1 MILSMSHNH
10 AHSHKNYN
18 NAFAI
23 GVLLNVVFVII
34 EAFYGFVSGSLALLA
49 DAGHNLSDVLGL
61 LLAWGA
67 SFLASKSA
75 TEKRTYGY
83 RKITVIASVAS
94 ATLLL
99 LALGSITWEAI
110 GRFTDPKPIASM
122 TVIVVA
128 LIGVIINTITA
139 LLFVS
144 DQHHDLNIRGA
155 FLHMAAD
162 AGISFGVVIAGIIIL
177 NTNWFIID
185 PLISIII
192 VIIILIGTWGLLR
205 DSFNL
210 AIDAV
215 PENIDIQGVKNYLN
229 GLDEV
234 SSIHDLHVWA
244 ISTTVTALSVHLVVK
259 TERINNEFLDCIQTH
274 LKEHFSIEH
283 STIQVETKSQNTLNN
298 DPSCL

>member
-1 MILSMSHNH
+1 MPHNH
-10 AHSHKNYN
+10 DHQHKNYN
-18 NAFAI
+18 KAFAI
-23 GVLLNVVFVII
+23 GVFLNVVFVVI

-67 SFLASKSA
+67 SYLASKSA

-94 ATLLL
+94 AILLL
-99 LALGSITWEAI
+99 VALGGIVWEAI
-110 GRFTDPKPIASM
+110 GRLNSPQPIASV

-128 LIGVIINTITA
+128 LIGVVINTITA

-155 FLHMAAD
+155 YLHMAAD
-162 AGISFGVVIAGIIIL
+162 AGISLGVAVAGLIIWQ
-177 NTNWFIID
+177 TNWVIID
-185 PLISIII
+185 PLISIFI
-192 VIIILIGTWGLLR
+192 VIIILVGTWGLLR

-210 AIDAV
+210 SIDAV
-215 PENIDIQGVKNYLN
+215 PKNIDMPGIKHYLSE
-229 GLDEV
+229 LEEV
-234 SSIHDLHVWA
+234 HSIHDLHVWA
-244 ISTTVTALSVHLVVK
+244 ISTTVTALSVHLVVT

-274 LKEHFSIEH
+274 LKQKYHIEH
-283 STIQVETKSQNTLNN
+283 TTIQLELESETPLNH
-298 DPSCL
+298 DPSCH

>member
-1 MILSMSHNH
+1 MNH
-10 AHSHKNYN
+10 KHTHHHKDYN
-18 NAFAI
+18 KAFAI

-67 SFLASKSA
+67 SFLATKGA

-94 ATLLL
+94 AILLL
-99 LALGSITWEAI
+99 VALGGIVWEAI
-110 GRFTDPKPIASM
+110 ERFNDPRPIASM

-128 LIGVIINTITA
+128 LIGVVINTITA

-162 AGISFGVVIAGIIIL
+162 AGISLGVVIAGIIIL
-177 NTNWFIID
+177 QTNWFIID
-185 PLISIII
+185 PMISIVI
-192 VIIILIGTWGLLR
+192 VVIILIGTWGLLR

-210 AIDAV
+210 SIDAV
-215 PENIDIQGVKNYLN
+215 PEKIDMPGIKQYLSS
-229 GLDEV
+229 LDEV
-234 SSIHDLHVWA
+234 CSIHDLHVWA
-244 ISTTVTALSVHLVVK
+244 ISTTVTALSVHLVVRS
-259 TERINNEFLDCIQTH
+259 EHIDNNFLDEIQTH
-274 LKEHFSIEH
+274 LKNHYSIEH
-283 STIQVETKSQNTLNN
+283 TTIQLERESKNTLNN